1 MQTSTATI
9 NLLPSAINNL
19 EYLQLH
25 SATIKW
31 CKSNGNYVTLFCE
44 VLPSKVIRIALTELL
59 QHLPN
64 TTFIRIHK
72 SYIVN
77 VNYIKNLRA
86 TTLTIDGKKLPIGR
100 TYQKTTREYLK
111 VQTSH

>member
-1 MQTSTATI
+1 MHTSTPTI

-25 SATIKW
+25 NSTIKW
-31 CKSNGNYVTLFCE
+31 CKSNGNYITLFCE
-44 VLPSKVIRIALTELL
+44 VLPNKVIRIALTELL

-64 TTFIRIHK
+64 TAFIRIHK

-77 VNYIKNLRA
+77 VNYIKNIRA
-86 TTLTIDGKKLPIGR
+86 TTLTIDGKKIPIGR
-100 TYQKTTREYLK
+100 VYQKATHKYLNPAK
-111 VQTSH
+111 SH